1 MQAFPFASR
10 IVGANDALYLFA
22 ADGAPGHGFVDG
34 LVEDVVGSAGL
45 AHHPMA
51 AVQKHCVDLPRK
63 ANVAIIERFLLL
75 LEQVRQ
81 LLHLLLQRYHL
92 LSQEGVIFPLD
103 LRL

>member
-1 MQAFPFASR
+1 
-10 IVGANDALYLFA
+10 
-22 ADGAPGHGFVDG
+22 
-34 LVEDVVGSAGL
+34 
-45 AHHPMA
+45 MA

-103 LRL
+103 FRLGAAVDREVGWHGAHYIACRAARWAEPLH